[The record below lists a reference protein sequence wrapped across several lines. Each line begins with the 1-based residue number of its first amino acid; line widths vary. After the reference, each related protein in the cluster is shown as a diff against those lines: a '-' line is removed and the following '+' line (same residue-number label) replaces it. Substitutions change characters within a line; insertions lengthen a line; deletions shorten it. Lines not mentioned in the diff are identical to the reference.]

1 MGVETSEIEYEQKK
15 AKTDLETQTKAM
27 KENIVRLLERGEITF
42 LGTRGLLMNPIPACE
57 KIDQLFGSGSESIV
71 HYMFFECG
79 QSLFD
84 NMIKCKPNESQEKL
98 LKALVE
104 AQPRAGWGHVSLK
117 FIRVDPPIVE
127 LAAIN
132 SPVKTTKGSQK
143 HLIGAFWAG
152 ALSRYFNHLLMCKNF
167 NYDVKKDEFSCVIV
181 L

>member
-1 MGVETSEIEYEQKK
+1 MRVETSEIEYEQTK
-15 AKTDLETQTKAM
+15 AKTDLENQTKTI
-27 KENIVRLLERGEITF
+27 KENIVRILEKGEITF

-71 HYMFFECG
+71 HYMFFQCG

-84 NMIKCKPNESQEKL
+84 NMIKYKPDKSQEEL
-98 LKALVE
+98 LKALIE

-152 ALSRYFNHLLMCKNF
+152 VLSKYFNYQLMCKNF
-167 NYDVKKDEFSCVIV
+167 SYDAKKDEFSCVIM